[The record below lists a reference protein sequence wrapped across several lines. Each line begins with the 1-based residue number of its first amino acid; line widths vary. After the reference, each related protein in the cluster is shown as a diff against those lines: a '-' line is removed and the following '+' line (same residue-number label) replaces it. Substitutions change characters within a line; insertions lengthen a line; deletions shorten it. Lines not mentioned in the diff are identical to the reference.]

1 MARELHLEGV
11 HFAVRRPGLFRRWS
25 GRVSLLSLLAAAPL
39 LGTHGAR
46 MYPGT
51 YFTPHPAADLGGGLL
66 FVALLAA
73 AAYFVAVTS
82 QDLPVQTPL
91 SGAVTVRGGALEI
104 SGELTERIALADVE
118 AGWEDGLGRAVLRLR
133 DGREITAA
141 VGEQHTAAELLHA
154 AGITPEQRVARIPIG
169 SALSSVSGGR
179 ALGCAG
185 LAVAVPA
192 VFFSATGLGGALL
205 SVARGL
211 APGAEILS
219 AAAACAPAA
228 ILLLALLALL
238 APRKAV
244 VGTDGV
250 AVEGLL
256 RRRFLPFADIT
267 GVRGDARGVRLG
279 RRDDSD
285 LLLPGAPGGEA
296 LESRIRA
303 AMETQGQGALEARL
317 DALDRGG
324 RPVSEWLDGLR
335 RLADRSAGY
344 RAAAIQPEQL
354 AAVVEDASVPRER
367 RIAAAVSAAATGDE
381 EARRRVRVAAQACA
395 DEELRAALEEAAE
408 AELAE
413 AALERAARI

>member
-1 MARELHLEGV
+1 MARELHLERV

-25 GRVSLLSLLAAAPL
+25 GLISLISLLAAAPM
-39 LGTHGAR
+39 LGTNSAR

-51 YFTPHPAADLGGGLL
+51 YFTPHRAADFGGGLL
-66 FVALLAA
+66 FLAFAA
-73 AAYFVAVTS
+73 AAVYFITLLA
-82 QDLPVQTPL
+82 QELPAQVRL
-91 SGAVTVRGGALEI
+91 AGAVTIRDGALEI
-104 SGELTERIALADVE
+104 SGGLTERIALADVE

-133 DGREITAA
+133 DGREITAN
-141 VGEQHTAAELLHA
+141 VGEQRTAAELLEA
-154 AGITPEQRVARIPIG
+154 AGVTPAQRVARIPIG
-169 SALSSVSGGR
+169 SALSSVWGGR

-211 APGAEILS
+211 APASEILS
-219 AAAACAPAA
+219 TAAACAPAA
-228 ILLLALLALL
+228 IMLLALLTLL

-256 RRRFLPFADIT
+256 RRRFLPYAEIT
-267 GVRGDARGVRLG
+267 EVRGDARGVRLG
-279 RRDDSD
+279 RRKRRG
-285 LLLPGAPGGEA
+285 LLLPRAPGGEA

-317 DALDRGG
+317 EALDRGG